1 MLTSSFAAS
10 GATLLLRAMSKI
22 GVEELTVSGHLMS
35 QVPVMCDAS
44 FGFSLSLHSLAY
56 LGLLPFVCDF
66 IGFGP
71 AISPRNLQRLGTSLL
86 CAGHFR
92 PDPSLPVP
100 VPGSLGFPPLLR
112 SVSRLDLFL
121 VVCNG
126 CQLGSLLLLQHFS
139 RMGVS
144 ILLCGLSRA
153 PCLKQLQT
161 VSFATVTSCG
171 SCGRD
176 TASSTWDWMPTEVDS
191 KLDTLRLASYS
202 PCLC

>member
-1 MLTSSFAAS
+1 MLLSQSLGCIGFPLLTSSFVAS

-35 QVPVMCDAS
+35 HVPVMCDAS
-44 FGFSLSLHSLAY
+44 FGFSLSLHSLAC

-153 PCLKQLQT
+153 PCLKQLQI
-161 VSFATVTSCG
+161 VSCATVT
-171 SCGRD
+171 
-176 TASSTWDWMPTEVDS
+176 
-191 KLDTLRLASYS
+191 
-202 PCLC
+202 LCIL